1 MTLDA
6 ATRPRPVLLTVSGV
20 IPSDLDESIE
30 IGRRPRSDYS
40 EMAKA
45 FDATLLDHPAATRQL
60 GRVGALLERFVGP
73 NLTLAMA
80 CFVNRRRHRVVF
92 TDGEQVGLPFAAL
105 CWLTRRRPCHI
116 MIGHRLSARKK
127 VIVHRAPSAAATR
140 SIVWSSTRRNSGAS
154 RSSSSVTRP
163 QHVVLHPFMVDTAF
177 WRPEQ
182 VAATT
187 GPRPL
192 ICAVG
197 QELRDYPTLVDAVR
211 GLDADVVIAAASPW
225 SKRED
230 TSAGLD
236 VPPNVTVRPCDHFEL
251 RQLYADAAL
260 VVVPLQETDFQAGIT
275 TILEAMSMN
284 RAIVCTRTTGQT
296 DTILDG
302 ETGRYVPIGDAAAL
316 RAAIED
322 LLADPAEAARLGG
335 AGQRWV
341 RAHADI
347 EGVRRRPRLAGRSG
361 RPGDAVGH
369 ISLKDSPSLPMYPRS
384 GATRGGVRGG
394 GRTVDARESWAILAV
409 RLRRRRG
416 IGRPVHPDRP
426 SSRPRAGARGDHE
439 PDRPR
444 LRGRRAHPHV
454 GHGAELVA
462 GLDHHPAD
470 VLFSIANLRV
480 LPDDVL
486 ARVRTAINFH
496 DGPLPGY
503 AGLNVTTLGHPQRRT
518 RARHHVASDD
528 GRCRR
533 WRRRRDRA
541 IPDRGRR
548 DGVLAERALLRG
560 GARDA
565 SRVVAA
571 AVAAEQLEAQRA
583 ARWGASHF
591 QTLRPTRAAA
601 RSHGAAVVSAREV
614 RALDVGPRIANTVG
628 SVRWV
633 LGDEAYVVDRGTRP
647 RRTPR
652 GPNRARSL
660 RSTATEFAWPPST
673 AISS

>member
-6 ATRPRPVLLTVSGV
+6 EARPRPVLLTVSGV
-20 IPSDLDESIE
+20 IPSDLEESIE
-30 IGRRPRSDYS
+30 IGRRPSSDYS

-45 FDATLLDHPAATRQL
+45 FDAMLLDHPAATRQL
-60 GRVGALLERFVGP
+60 GRVGALLERFAGP

-92 TDGEQVGLPFAAL
+92 TDGEQVGLPYAAL
-105 CWLTRRRPCHI
+105 SWLTRRRPCHI

-127 VIVHRAPSAAATR
+127 VLVHRLLR
-140 SIVWSSTRRNSGAS
+140 LQRRVDRVVVYAS
-154 RSSSSVTRP
+154 EQRRFAIEDLGYEP
-163 QHVVLHPFMVDTAF
+163 QQVVLHPFMVDTAF
-177 WRPEQ
+177 WRPEN
-182 VAATT
+182 VTATT
-187 GPRPL
+187 GPRPM

-347 EGVRRRPRLAGRSG
+347 EAYAADLASLVEAVS
-361 RPGDAVGH
+361 PGM
-369 ISLKDSPSLPMYPRS
+369 P
-384 GATRGGVRGG
+384 
-394 GRTVDARESWAILAV
+394 
-409 RLRRRRG
+409 
-416 IGRPVHPDRP
+416 
-426 SSRPRAGARGDHE
+426 
-439 PDRPR
+439 
-444 LRGRRAHPHV
+444 
-454 GHGAELVA
+454 
-462 GLDHHPAD
+462 
-470 VLFSIANLRV
+470 
-480 LPDDVL
+480 
-486 ARVRTAINFH
+486 
-496 DGPLPGY
+496 
-503 AGLNVTTLGHPQRRT
+503 
-518 RARHHVASDD
+518 
-528 GRCRR
+528 
-533 WRRRRDRA
+533 
-541 IPDRGRR
+541 
-548 DGVLAERALLRG
+548 
-560 GARDA
+560 
-565 SRVVAA
+565 
-571 AVAAEQLEAQRA
+571 
-583 ARWGASHF
+583 
-591 QTLRPTRAAA
+591 
-601 RSHGAAVVSAREV
+601 
-614 RALDVGPRIANTVG
+614 
-628 SVRWV
+628 
-633 LGDEAYVVDRGTRP
+633 
-647 RRTPR
+647 
-652 GPNRARSL
+652 
-660 RSTATEFAWPPST
+660 
-673 AISS
+673 